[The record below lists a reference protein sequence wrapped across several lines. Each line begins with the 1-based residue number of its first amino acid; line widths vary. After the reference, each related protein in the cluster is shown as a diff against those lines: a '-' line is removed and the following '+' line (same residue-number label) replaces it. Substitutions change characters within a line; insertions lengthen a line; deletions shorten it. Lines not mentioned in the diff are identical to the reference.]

1 MHVVCL
7 DLEGVLVPEIWI
19 NVALSTG
26 IDELK
31 LTTRDISNYDVLMKK
46 RISILDSHG
55 LTLADIQ
62 KVITGM
68 EPLEGAKEFLDEL
81 RSLTQA
87 VILSDTFEEFAR
99 PLMKKL
105 AWPTIFC
112 NSLVT
117 NGSGAIEDYTL
128 RQQDGKRKAVE
139 AFKSIGLSIIASGD
153 SYNDISM
160 IRAADAGILFRPPE
174 NIIEEYPELPAVSDY
189 GDLLEEIRTRLS

>member
-26 IDELK
+26 IEELK
-31 LTTRDISNYDVLMKK
+31 LTTRDISDYDVLMKK

-55 LTLADIQ
+55 LKLADIQ

-68 EPLEGAKEFLDEL
+68 DPLEGAKGFLDEL
-81 RSLTQA
+81 RSLTQV
-87 VILSDTFEEFAR
+87 VILSDTFEEFAQ

-117 NGSGAIEDYTL
+117 NGSGAIVDYTL

-139 AFKSIGLSIIASGD
+139 ALKSIGLSIIASGD

-160 IRAADAGILFRPPE
+160 IKAADAGILFRPPE
-174 NIIEEYPELPAVSDY
+174 NIIGEYPDIPVAEDY
-189 GDLLEEIRTRLS
+189 TSLMGEITARL